1 MAEWITI
8 DFGKILK
15 PIGCTST
22 HSYTFNNPYK
32 TMDIDVDAN
41 KESRMQ
47 LWYPCN
53 TLVPTDNHMS

>member
-15 PIGCTST
+15 PIRCSST

-32 TMDIDVDAN
+32 TRDIDVDAN

-47 LWYPCN
+47 LWYSCN